1 MYKKNK
7 FKENLKMYILRGF
20 IPGFCVTIYVGVDK
34 NIDFFYIRYI
44 LAVLILSIPSF
55 FIVSFFIFVLEST
68 VIKLFKDG
76 ISGKI
81 ILFFAILIAFFRSYA
96 MGNLF
101 DTLPGFLE
109 LMIYGSVVIWLEKRI

>member
-7 FKENLKMYILRGF
+7 FKENLKMYILRGLIPSIYGTISIGVFDNSFF
-20 IPGFCVTIYVGVDK
+20 IGDIP
-34 NIDFFYIRYI
+34 
-44 LAVLILSIPSF
+44 AVLILSIPLF

-81 ILFFAILIAFFRSYA
+81 ILFFAILIAFLRSYV